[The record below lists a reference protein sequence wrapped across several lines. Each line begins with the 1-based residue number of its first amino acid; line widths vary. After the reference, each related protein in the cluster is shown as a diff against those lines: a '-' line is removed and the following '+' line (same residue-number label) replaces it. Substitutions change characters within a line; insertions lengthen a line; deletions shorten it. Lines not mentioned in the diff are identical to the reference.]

1 MTEGDGKELMWE
13 FQTTGSVDSG
23 RRLFAMY
30 RKPLLR
36 FLIALC
42 GSESEA
48 DDLSQRVWLKI
59 IEVAK
64 RGGYRRSATATF
76 RTYLFTVARNL
87 FIDEVRSQKTKGQHD
102 GGDSLSGIADRGVPS
117 MEALTDSVLAS
128 SKLYAAMREI
138 PPEQREVLTM
148 WAEGFSF
155 DEIAAVV
162 GAPRNTVIGRKR
174 YGLEK
179 LQAALDAAQDG
190 PGDNG
195 DTS

>member
-48 DDLSQRVWLKI
+48 DDLSQRVWLRI
-59 IEVAK
+59 IEIAK
-64 RGGYRRSATATF
+64 RGGYRRSGTATF

-87 FIDEVRSQKTKGQHD
+87 FIDGVRSQKSKGQHA
-102 GGDSLSGIADRGVPS
+102 GGDSLADIEDRDVPS
-117 MEALTDSVLAS
+117 IEALTDSALAT
-128 SKLYAAMREI
+128 SKLHAAMREL

-148 WAEGFSF
+148 WAEGCSF

-179 LQAALDAAQDG
+179 LQAALDAGRDG
-190 PGDNG
+190 PSDNG

>member
-1 MTEGDGKELMWE
+1 MTDGNGKELMWE

-48 DDLSQRVWLKI
+48 EDLSQRVWLKI

-64 RGGYRRSATATF
+64 RGGYSRTGKATF

-87 FIDEVRSQKTKGQHD
+87 FIDEVRSKKSKGQHA
-102 GGDSLSGIADRGVPS
+102 GGDTLADIEDRRVPS
-117 MEALTDSVLAS
+117 IEALTDSVLAS
-128 SKLYAAMREI
+128 SKLYAAMRGI

-179 LQAALDAAQDG
+179 LQAALDSERNG
-190 PGDNG
+190 PKHNG

>member
-1 MTEGDGKELMWE
+1 MTEGDGKKLMWE

-23 RRLFAMY
+23 HRLFAMY

-36 FLIALC
+36 FLISLC
-42 GSESEA
+42 GSKSEA

-59 IEVAK
+59 IEIAK
-64 RGGYRRSATATF
+64 RGGYRRDGSATF

-87 FIDEVRSQKTKGQHD
+87 FIDEVRSQKTKGTHA
-102 GGDSLSGIADRGVPS
+102 GGDTLADIEDRGAPS
-117 MEALTDSVLAS
+117 MEALTDSALAS
-128 SKLYAAMREI
+128 SKLHTAMRDI
-138 PPEQREVLTM
+138 PPDQREVLTM

-179 LQAALDAAQDG
+179 LHAALDTPEEDG
-190 PGDNG
+190 ETP
-195 DTS
+195 